1 MADVSA
7 KPQKSN
13 GVTSPPEGL
22 CAFAIKKSM
31 ILAMKP
37 PVSTA
42 AIPAN
47 LLELNHFFLFSTLFF
62 Q

>member
-7 KPQKSN
+7 KPQKFN
-13 GVTSPPEGL
+13 GVTSSQEWL
-22 CAFAIKKSM
+22 CAFAIKESM

-37 PVSTA
+37 PVSMA
-42 AIPAN
+42 VIAAN